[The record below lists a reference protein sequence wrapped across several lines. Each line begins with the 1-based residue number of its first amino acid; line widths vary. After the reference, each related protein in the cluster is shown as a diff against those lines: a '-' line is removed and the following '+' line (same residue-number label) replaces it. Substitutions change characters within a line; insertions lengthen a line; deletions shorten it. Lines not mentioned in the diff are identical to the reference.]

1 MAKFKF
7 KYGVMNSG
15 KSQELIRVWYNYTT
29 QGRKV
34 LVIAPAVDDRYG
46 VGLVTTRAGESIP
59 AIALSDKFYSE
70 IKGLDIS
77 EIECVLIDEVQFL
90 PKEAIEYIKHHFTLS
105 NGIPVLAYGLLKD
118 FQNNL
123 FEGSQAC
130 LILAEEIE
138 EIETIC
144 YYCTKKATMNKRVD
158 QDGNK
163 IADGAQILVGGNESY
178 VQCCHEHWE
187 E

>member
-34 LVIAPAVDDRYG
+34 LVLTPAVDDRYG
-46 VGLVTTRAGESIP
+46 VGKVTTRAGESIS
-59 AIALSDKFYSE
+59 AAALSDNFYDE
-70 IKGLDIS
+70 IKQAYVEG
-77 EIECVLIDEVQFL
+77 IECVLVDEVQFL
-90 PKEAIEYIKHHFTLS
+90 SKEAVEYLKHFFVLGK
-105 NGIPVLAYGLLKD
+105 GIPVLAYGLLKD

-130 LILAEEIE
+130 LIVAEELE

-144 YYCTKKATMNKRVD
+144 HYCTKKATMNKRINENGDKV
-158 QDGNK
+158 
-163 IADGAQILVGGNESY
+163 ADGEQVLVGGNDSY

>member
-34 LVIAPAVDDRYG
+34 LVLAPAVDDRYG
-46 VGLVTTRAGESIP
+46 VGKVTTRAGESIT
-59 AIALSDKFYSE
+59 ATTLSDNFYKE
-70 IKGLDIS
+70 INNLNLED
-77 EIECVLIDEVQFL
+77 IECVLIDEVQFL
-90 PKEAIEYIKHHFTLS
+90 SFETIEYIKHHFVLGK
-105 NGIPVLAYGLLKD
+105 GIPVLAYGLLKD
-118 FQNNL
+118 FQNNI
-123 FEGSQAC
+123 FVGSQAC
-130 LILAEEIE
+130 LIMAEEIE

-144 YYCTKKATMNKRVD
+144 HYCVKKATMNKRID
-158 QDGNK
+158 RNGNK
-163 IADGAQILVGGNESY
+163 VAGGAQVVVGGNDSY